1 MMYKAKIVVLVFISN
16 SFAMTSVA
24 MTSIAMT
31 SIDVNKIWLAFISSE
46 IIEKCMEQ
54 SRKDCHACSINLAS
68 PILHR
73 CHEFGLF
80 DKLKGYMNTVQI
92 DIDSLWDKIVVHF
105 GWFSLDRN
113 PFIQIGNSFV
123 NYSTPEAVFYGKY
136 ITHEIDRMFH
146 QTVEHP
152 PLNMATAHPT
162 EVIKPKKKKPRVTS
176 KNDVSGDSRS
186 DNPVGV

>member
-1 MMYKAKIVVLVFISN
+1 
-16 SFAMTSVA
+16 MTSVV
-24 MTSIAMT
+24 
-31 SIDVNKIWLAFISSE
+31 DVNKIWLAFLSSE
-46 IIEKCMEQ
+46 IIQKCMEQ
-54 SRKDCHACSINLAS
+54 SRQDCHACSSNLTS

-80 DKLKGYMNTVQI
+80 DKLKRYMNTVQI
-92 DIDSLWDKIVVHF
+92 DIDSLWDKFVIHF

-146 QTVEHP
+146 QTTEYLPLMFHQTTEHP
-152 PLNMATAHPT
+152 PLNTATAHPT

-176 KNDVSGDSRS
+176 KT
-186 DNPVGV
+186 

>member
-1 MMYKAKIVVLVFISN
+1 MLYKTKFECMVFIFN
-16 SFAMTSVA
+16 FVDMTSVGP
-24 MTSIAMT
+24 
-31 SIDVNKIWLAFISSE
+31 NKIWLAFLCSD
-46 IIEKCMEQ
+46 IIQKCIEQ
-54 SRKDCHACSINLAS
+54 SQQDCHACSSDLAS

-80 DKLKGYMNTVQI
+80 DKLKAYMNTVQI
-92 DIDSLWDKIVVHF
+92 DIDSLWDKFVIHF

-146 QTVEHP
+146 QTTEHAL
-152 PLNMATAHPT
+152 LNTVTHPT
-162 EVIKPKKKKPRVTS
+162 EVIKPKKKKPRVIS
-176 KNDVSGDSRS
+176 KNGVSGDGRS
-186 DNPVGV
+186 DYST